1 MLWITDLQHG
11 GSTHV
16 IIKKRFKYLIKS
28 ISAEKFRRQE
38 KSIINII
45 SRDFNVTLMEKKYLK
60 AEVSD
65 LKESL
70 EFTENVIKKRK
81 WKLN

>member
-11 GSTHV
+11 GSTHI

-45 SRDFNVTLMEKKYLK
+45 SRDCDVTLMEKKYLK

>member
-38 KSIINII
+38 KSIINIT
-45 SRDFNVTLMEKKYLK
+45 SRDFDVTLMEKKYLK

>member
-45 SRDFNVTLMEKKYLK
+45 SRDFDVTLMEKKYLK

>member
-11 GSTHV
+11 GSTHI

-45 SRDFNVTLMEKKYLK
+45 SRDFDVTLMEKKYLK

>member
-45 SRDFNVTLMEKKYLK
+45 SRDFDITLMEKKYLK

>member
-45 SRDFNVTLMEKKYLK
+45 SRDFDVTLMEKN
-60 AEVSD
+60 
-65 LKESL
+65 
-70 EFTENVIKKRK
+70 T
-81 WKLN
+81 